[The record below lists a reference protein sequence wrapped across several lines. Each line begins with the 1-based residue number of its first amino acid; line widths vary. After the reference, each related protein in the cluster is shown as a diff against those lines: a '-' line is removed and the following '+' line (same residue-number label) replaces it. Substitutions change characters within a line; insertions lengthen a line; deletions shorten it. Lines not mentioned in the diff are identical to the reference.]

1 MVVGADVV
9 RLFVQQAAVD
19 VKRGRIVTFPL
30 PFLGQREA
38 EKSILGGPLQQ
49 GDDLLFS
56 THSTNIP
63 QTPAYPNLDYPAT
76 LDYLFTRLPMYQRQG
91 DAAMKKDLTN
101 IRLLLAELGNPERR
115 LRFVHVGGTNGK
127 GTVSHLL
134 AAALQAHGFRVGMYT
149 SPHYKDF
156 RERIKIDGIFI
167 SEADV
172 VAFTDRIRPAI
183 ARIEPSFFEITVAM
197 ALDYFAR
204 AQVAWVILEVGL
216 GGRLDSTNV
225 VDPVLAVIT
234 NIGYDHMQF
243 LGDTLPEIAGEK
255 AGIIKP
261 ARPVVIGETQ
271 AETEPVFRKTAEER
285 GASIRFA
292 DREARPVFDTDLRG
306 PFAGKNLQ
314 TAWIALLALDAT
326 GSLNLEEARVAYA
339 FAHVAELTYYIGRWQ
354 TLSDEGPLILADSA
368 HNGEGLRP
376 VLERL
381 EQAGHA
387 RGGALHLVVGV
398 VNDKD
403 LSKAL
408 PLFPTD
414 AVYYFVKADIPRGL
428 AADQLRAAASAYGLH
443 GEAYASVS
451 SGYAAARAAAAE
463 RDIVFVGGSIF
474 TVAEVL

>member
-1 MVVGADVV
+1 M
-9 RLFVQQAAVD
+9 
-19 VKRGRIVTFPL
+19 
-30 PFLGQREA
+30 
-38 EKSILGGPLQQ
+38 
-49 GDDLLFS
+49 
-56 THSTNIP
+56 
-63 QTPAYPNLDYPAT
+63 DYPAT

-91 DAAMKKDLTN
+91 GAAMKKDLTN
-101 IRLLLAELGNPERR
+101 IRLLLAELDHPERR

-134 AAALQAHGFRVGMYT
+134 AAALQAHGFRVGLYT

-156 RERIKIDGIFI
+156 RERIKIDGDFI
-167 SEADV
+167 PEADV
-172 VAFTDRIRPAI
+172 VDFTERILPAI
-183 ARIEPSFFEITVAM
+183 ERIEPSFFEITVAM

-204 AQVAWVILEVGL
+204 AQVQWVVLEVGL

-271 AETEPVFRKTAEER
+271 PETEPVFRKAAAER
-285 GASIRFA
+285 GADIRFA
-292 DREARPVFDTDLRG
+292 DREAPKLFDTDLRG
-306 PFAGKNLQ
+306 PFAEKNLQ
-314 TAWIALLALDAT
+314 TAWIALQALDAT
-326 GSLNLEEARVAYA
+326 GSLALDEKRVADA

-354 TLSDEGPLILADSA
+354 TLSDEGPLVLADSA

-376 VLERL
+376 VLARLLDERR
-381 EQAGHA
+381 A
-387 RGGALHLVVGV
+387 RGRALHIVMGV

-408 PLFPTD
+408 PLFPAD
-414 AVYYFVKADIPRGL
+414 GIYHFVKADIPRGL
-428 AADQLRAAASAYGLH
+428 AAEQLRAAAAAYGLH
-443 GEAYASVS
+443 GESYASVS
-451 SGYAAARAAAAE
+451 DGYAAARAAAGE